1 MADLASHFAAG
12 GYKKVS
18 IFLDRNSTHLTKMK
32 DAYAGLTKGLAIE
45 MRFIHFAPYSPALN
59 PVEYLI
65 HWVRQ
70 HSLHHAD
77 CKQDLAEVK
86 QRLTSL
92 LDRQVVLSKDQLVNI
107 LSHIEQ
113 LISAKQKTNFSP

>member
-1 MADLASHFAAG
+1 MADLAGHFAAG

-45 MRFIHFAPYSPALN
+45 TRFIHFAPYSPGLN
-59 PVEYLI
+59 PVAYLI
-65 HWVRQ
+65 HWVGQ

-77 CKQDLAEVK
+77 CKQDLADVK

>member
-1 MADLASHFAAG
+1 M
-12 GYKKVS
+12 S

-32 DAYAGLTKGLAIE
+32 DAYAGLTRGLAIE

-59 PVEYLI
+59 PVAYLI
-65 HWVRQ
+65 HWVGQ

-86 QRLTSL
+86 QRPTSL
-92 LDRQVVLSKDQLVNI
+92 LDRQVVLRKDQLVNI

-113 LISAKQKTNFSP
+113 LISTKQKTNFSP